1 MAQLATKFSTF
12 DNGCHYG
19 VLYARFAANCYR
31 IVTDAP
37 TNEFGQ
43 RNCDPFLS
51 FQDKEGKK
59 MPITDKVV
67 ARSEQPMLP
76 EVIEERRDQLR
87 RLHDR
92 DFSLLEKIPLDSRVL
107 IIEGISGSGK
117 DTFQKYL
124 KSKLRS
130 QVVYDYCE
138 GELLLSWNQRPIK
151 DIFKL
156 QVRLMR
162 NFIDYMADT
171 INRDDRAVFLLNRF
185 HLSTYTMG
193 VTEQPKLEREYNI
206 VLKKLRTLPTH
217 VFILQLMESE
227 IESRSSHPERGAAWH
242 NFQQHILKR
251 EGFQNFVN
259 RNALLQKAMVETA
272 IRQQIPFSILRLPS
286 ALNTRITRRRSP
298 ITKITENL
306 RASLDH
312 ER

>member
-1 MAQLATKFSTF
+1 MGIDPIYVWNHLPSA
-12 DNGCHYG
+12 DNRDG
-19 VLYARFAANCYR
+19 L
-31 IVTDAP
+31 
-37 TNEFGQ
+37 
-43 RNCDPFLS
+43 
-51 FQDKEGKK
+51 
-59 MPITDKVV
+59 V
-67 ARSEQPMLP
+67 ARSEQPVLP
-76 EVIEERRDQLR
+76 EVIEERRNQLQRLSDQ
-87 RLHDR
+87 
-92 DFSLLEKIPLDSRVL
+92 DFYSLEKIALDSRVL

-124 KSKLRS
+124 KSKLRGRD
-130 QVVYDYCE
+130 VYDYSE

-162 NFIDYMADT
+162 NFINYAADT
-171 INRDDRAVFLLNRF
+171 INRDNRAVFLLNRF

-206 VLKKLRTLPTH
+206 ILKTLRTLPTH

-242 NFQQHILKR
+242 KFQQHILER
-251 EGFQNFVN
+251 EGFQNFVK

-286 ALNTRITRRRSP
+286 APNAKITGRRSP

-306 RASLDH
+306 DAGLDPLTQKLNPRRH
-312 ER
+312 PPQETL

>member
-1 MAQLATKFSTF
+1 MIKQ
-12 DNGCHYG
+12 
-19 VLYARFAANCYR
+19 
-31 IVTDAP
+31 
-37 TNEFGQ
+37 
-43 RNCDPFLS
+43 
-51 FQDKEGKK
+51 
-59 MPITDKVV
+59 MITDKF
-67 ARSEQPMLP
+67 APSEQPVLP
-76 EVIEERRDQLR
+76 EVAPEHRPPLPQLQNSESYFPERNA
-87 RLHDR
+87 
-92 DFSLLEKIPLDSRVL
+92 LDNRVL

-124 KSKLRS
+124 KSKLRDR
-130 QVVYDYCE
+130 VVYDYSE

-162 NFIDYMADT
+162 NFINYAADT

-206 VLKKLRTLPTH
+206 VLKTLRSLPTH

-242 NFQQHILKR
+242 KFQQHILER
-251 EGFQNFVN
+251 EGFQNFVR

-286 ALNTRITRRRSP
+286 TPNVGITGRRSP
-298 ITKITENL
+298 VTKITENL
-306 RASLDH
+306 DVSLDPQAVKSYQRSRTPQ
-312 ER
+312 EVL

>member
-1 MAQLATKFSTF
+1 ML
-12 DNGCHYG
+12 
-19 VLYARFAANCYR
+19 
-31 IVTDAP
+31 
-37 TNEFGQ
+37 
-43 RNCDPFLS
+43 
-51 FQDKEGKK
+51 
-59 MPITDKVV
+59 ITDKFVSLHLSREGGTV
-67 ARSEQPMLP
+67 ADNRDGLVAPLEQPVLP
-76 EVIEERRDQLR
+76 EVIEERRIRRPQDQSSY
-87 RLHDR
+87 
-92 DFSLLEKIPLDSRVL
+92 SLKKIALDSRVL
-107 IIEGISGSGK
+107 IIEGIAGSGK

-130 QVVYDYCE
+130 RLVYDYSE

-162 NFIDYMADT
+162 NFLDYVADT

-193 VTEQPKLEREYNI
+193 VTEQPKLEREYDI

-242 NFQQHILKR
+242 KFQQHILER
-251 EGFQNFVN
+251 EGFQSFLK
-259 RNALLQKAMVETA
+259 RNLLLQKAMVDTA

-286 ALNTRITRRRSP
+286 AMKLGVTGRCSA
-298 ITKITENL
+298 ITKMTEKSPC
-306 RASLDH
+306 RFGV
-312 ER
+312 